1 MSLVVF
7 LVLKVS
13 PALFTSVDVRL
24 VSVLGVVERDVEFF
38 VLFVGILPF
47 VTILL
52 MVLELLRVSGDVG
65 ANLTPV
71 KASQFYFCANVS
83 KIKTLCC
90 SD

>member
-1 MSLVVF
+1 MALVVF
-7 LVLKVS
+7 LILEVS

-38 VLFVGILPF
+38 VLLVGILTF

-71 KASQFYFCANVS
+71 ASQFYFCANVYL
-83 KIKTLCC
+83 IKSLCC

>member
-1 MSLVVF
+1 MALVVF
-7 LVLKVS
+7 LVLEVS

-38 VLFVGILPF
+38 VLLVGILTF

-52 MVLELLRVSGDVG
+52 MVLELFRVSGDVG

-71 KASQFYFCANVS
+71 KAVLF
-83 KIKTLCC
+83 LCKC
-90 SD
+90 ISNLVQKC